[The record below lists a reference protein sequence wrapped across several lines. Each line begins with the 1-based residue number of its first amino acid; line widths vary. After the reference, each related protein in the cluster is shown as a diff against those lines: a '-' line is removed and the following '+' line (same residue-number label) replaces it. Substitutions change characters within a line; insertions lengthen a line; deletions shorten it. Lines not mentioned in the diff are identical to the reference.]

1 MAINKKQINFKKKAD
16 YLNEKEAGNI
26 LDHSV
31 IYIDD
36 AKEIVTHNTVFDG
49 NIPDWNAEEG
59 QAGFIKNKP
68 ENISDT
74 YTKEEID
81 NAIANISQGSS
92 GDNYETFELRY
103 ENQTFLDGYNDSD
116 NNKVFELVE
125 YITSGEHNKVRLIIN
140 NLQLDDFTTNI
151 DTILTIEHSIVYYDD
166 MYAVNGYNYDY
177 NYKIISK
184 ISFSI
189 YGGGFGGSVYITPVI
204 NFNDYIDKNS
214 GEGLSVDKLNT
225 KLLTNENLNDIKDDF
240 SAYYATNFTGTN
252 KPSTISYAF
261 GLICM
266 RTFSNNFKQII
277 TDATSD
283 NSCVRYFRNAT
294 SAWSAWKK
302 LLMEDNIQLVSAIPA
317 NPDSNTLYCIPE
329 EG

>member
-1 MAINKKQINFKKKAD
+1 M
-16 YLNEKEAGNI
+16 
-26 LDHSV
+26 
-31 IYIDD
+31 
-36 AKEIVTHNTVFDG
+36 
-49 NIPDWNAEEG
+49 
-59 QAGFIKNKP
+59 
-68 ENISDT
+68 NISNIKLNGINYNLTDKETQNLISQVQANT

-81 NAIANISQGSS
+81 NTIANISQGSV
-92 GDNYETFELRY
+92 GDI
-103 ENQTFLDGYNDSD
+103 S
-116 NNKVFELVE
+116 
-125 YITSGEHNKVRLIIN
+125 
-140 NLQLDDFTTNI
+140 NLN
-151 DTILTIEHSIVYYDD
+151 
-166 MYAVNGYNYDY
+166 A
-177 NYKIISK
+177 
-184 ISFSI
+184 
-189 YGGGFGGSVYITPVI
+189 GSA
-204 NFNDYIDKNS
+204 
-214 GEGLSVDKLNT
+214 DKLNT

-240 SAYYATNFTGTN
+240 SVYYAINFTGSN
-252 KPSTISYAF
+252 KPSVISYAF